1 MYEKFTPE
9 FFEHP
14 TLFAFYNWYLD
25 LTCGISCLLYCLI
38 IYIVRTR
45 STKDIHTYSLYLC
58 VQFTWSVIFD
68 ILLTSLKPAMLYPFM
83 LYYSRGPFAPFGYTI
98 SLIQFSLLLCTCV
111 GFGITILHSALYR
124 ISKVNNNLRATRHL
138 GGKNTDDF
146 RYRETSGYKFAA
158 KTNFDVAGYVT
169 ALGRDILGRDEP
181 KTKCIF
187 GSNWKPD
194 FSRCRKS
201 HVPLSGLISTLT
213 MVHSILKIFDRPAL
227 SLGLSNLVVACGC
240 VCVLTPLVPAS
251 RSQEELK
258 AATLSKSPA
267 MSALFAVERSIVGFE
282 TPSGNGNWWF
292 DFAST
297 GLVIVLVFGVVLLI
311 GLNIGCFVLIR
322 KRREMMSRKTYQ
334 MNITLYKVLTLQM
347 VMISC

>member
-25 LTCGISCLLYCLI
+25 LTYGISCLLYCLI

-68 ILLTSLKPAMLYPFM
+68 IVLTSLKPAMLYPFM

-124 ISKVNNNLRATRHL
+124 ISK
-138 GGKNTDDF
+138 
-146 RYRETSGYKFAA
+146 
-158 KTNFDVAGYVT
+158 
-169 ALGRDILGRDEP
+169 
-181 KTKCIF
+181 
-187 GSNWKPD
+187 
-194 FSRCRKS
+194 
-201 HVPLSGLISTLT
+201 TLT

-297 GLVIVLVFGVVLLI
+297 ALVIVLVVGVVLLI
-311 GLNIGCFVLIR
+311 GLNIGCFILIR
-322 KRREMMSRKTYQ
+322 KRREMMSRKIYQ